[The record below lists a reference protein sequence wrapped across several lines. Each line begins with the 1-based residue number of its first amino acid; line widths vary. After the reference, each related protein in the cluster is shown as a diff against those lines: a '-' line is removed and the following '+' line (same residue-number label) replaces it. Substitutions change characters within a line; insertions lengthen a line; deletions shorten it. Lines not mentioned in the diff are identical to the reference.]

1 MSLSE
6 APRGLELID
15 AQGQPFLL
23 EERWAARP
31 LVLVFL
37 RHFG

>member
-1 MSLSE
+1 MTV
-6 APRGLELID
+6 APTDLTLKD
-15 AQGQPFLL
+15 TQGQPFELAS
-23 EERWAARP
+23 RWQERP